1 LNKANLQREQLVMET
16 KIENRDIQN
25 SKREVQILAGMLAF
39 IFFPH
44 NEYSRGSTG
53 TVDSNVTMNYCRQ
66 PKREATGKGS
76 LSQAHVSM
84 FGNN

>member
-1 LNKANLQREQLVMET
+1 MNTVKA
-16 KIENRDIQN
+16 
-25 SKREVQILAGMLAF
+25 
-39 IFFPH
+39 
-44 NEYSRGSTG
+44 TG

-76 LSQAHVSM
+76 VSQAHVSM